1 MGANGERPGAGG
13 LQALRRIGSSQT
25 HQAQTG
31 AVPLLGMRLLEQ
43 QSLDEFRRSRT
54 DGGGPVQQATGRP
67 FGMRPVSG
75 RQVFRRGR
83 EMPAARAARMTG
95 HPARAG
101 QHFDRAL
108 RDAQFHFAVDEGMRH
123 AVIAAVEFD
132 VIVDIDP
139 RALPFSEREGCRR
152 QGPQVGRIEQGE
164 GRGPAAGQF
173 LEGARIQFRQ
183 QRRDRRIGLV
193 SMAVKKRR

>member
-1 MGANGERPGAGG
+1 MGTDGERPGAGG

-139 RALPFSEREGCRR
+139 RALPLSEREGRRR
-152 QGPQVGRIEQGE
+152 QGPQVG
-164 GRGPAAGQF
+164 
-173 LEGARIQFRQ
+173 
-183 QRRDRRIGLV
+183 
-193 SMAVKKRR
+193 SVK